1 MSSSSSATNDAPT
14 RIDLDHNA
22 TTRPLPEVVEVVARH
37 LRESYANPGSRH
49 AAGRVARRTLESA
62 RERMAALLGAEPDE
76 VIFTSGGTESINLF
90 LFGATQ
96 GTPGTIALTA
106 GEHPATVEACR
117 QFAARG
123 WKLHTL
129 AVDSQGRL
137 IPEQYGRVGYA
148 RQLGTGDSRSPL
160 VGTAHPTELP
170 WDTLRLV
177 TVILAHNET
186 GVVQDVAPLAERCR
200 ERGVPLH
207 LDAVQAVGKIPVDFR
222 ALGVAG
228 LSLGAHKFHGP
239 RGVGALLL
247 KRGVRLAPHL
257 FGGHQEQGRRPGT
270 EPVALI
276 AGMAKALELWSERRE
291 EIAARIAALRDRLE
305 RGLRDSCTP
314 VIVHGEGAER
324 LPNTLNIAFPGSDG
338 EALLVAV
345 DLEGV
350 ACSLGSTCASG
361 SAEPAPALLAMGCP
375 LEVARASLRFS
386 LGVDNTEDEMDEAIR
401 RIARVVER
409 LKKTSGNRSPSL
421 SGRGLG
427 G

>member
-1 MSSSSSATNDAPT
+1 MPASSFDTNDSPG

-22 TTRPLPEVVEVVARH
+22 TTRPHPEVVEVVARH

-62 RERMAALLGAEPDE
+62 RERMAELLGAEPDE

-90 LFGATQ
+90 LFGRAQ
-96 GTPGTIALTA
+96 GSPGTIALTA
-106 GEHPATVEACR
+106 GEHPATIEACR
-117 QFAARG
+117 HLAERG

-137 IPEQYGRVGYA
+137 IPEQH
-148 RQLGTGDSRSPL
+148 DS
-160 VGTAHPTELP
+160 LP
-170 WDTLRLV
+170 WDSLRLA

-186 GVVQDVAPLAERCR
+186 GVIQDIAPLAARCR

-207 LDAVQAVGKIPVDFR
+207 LDAVQAVGKVPVDFR
-222 ALGVAG
+222 SLGVSA

-247 KRGVRLAPHL
+247 KRGVKLAPYL

-276 AGMAKALELWSERRE
+276 AGMAKALEFWSERRD
-291 EIAARIAALRDRLE
+291 EIMRNVAALRDRLE
-305 RGLRDSCTP
+305 GRLRETCGP
-314 VIVHGEGAER
+314 VVVHGEEAPR
-324 LPNTLNIAFPGSDG
+324 LPNTLNIAFPGLDG
-338 EALLVAV
+338 EALLVAL
-345 DLEGV
+345 DLEGI

-361 SAEPAPALLAMGCP
+361 SAEPAPALMAMGCS
-375 LEVARASLRFS
+375 LDVARASLRFS
-386 LGVDNTEDEMDEAIR
+386 LGVDNTAEEVDDAAR
-401 RIARVVER
+401 RIAAVV
-409 LKKTSGNRSPSL
+409 
-421 SGRGLG
+421 GRMRDRGKG
-427 G
+427 